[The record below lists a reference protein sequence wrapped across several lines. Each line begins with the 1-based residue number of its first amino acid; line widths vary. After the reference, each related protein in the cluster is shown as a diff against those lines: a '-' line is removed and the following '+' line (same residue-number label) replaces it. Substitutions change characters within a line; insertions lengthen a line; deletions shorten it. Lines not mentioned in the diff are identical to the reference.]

1 MSMTAAHHYFRDKHC
16 DYQAEQASMEAL
28 LNCYCRD
35 IAQPAAELSIQT
47 GPGSQPWP
55 QALRT
60 RLTLEAANV
69 LEIALPGSEDILLV
83 LVAGDSP
90 TCNYRYLSA
99 PFYKSALRGWQIL
112 GLEQLARLL
121 LNSMAERFHQPINS
135 ELYRQILLSREV
147 MGTVLA
153 YSQVPNDWGQGTEAF
168 RWSEQSLSFG
178 HRYHPAPKSRE
189 GFDTEDILQYSP
201 EMGSGFAL
209 YYFAVNPDDLRTRG
223 KVTDAFDADGP
234 NSDLDVPNG
243 LIPLAVHPWQ
253 ARYLMRQ
260 PPVQRAIRSGRI
272 VPLGQTGPRYYPTAS
287 VRTLYKPGA
296 PYFLKF
302 STHVRLTN
310 CIRKNAIYELESAV
324 ALSEAL
330 KNHLAPALNR
340 WPGFRLLYEPAYQ
353 TLDFPELA
361 APERKT
367 IAEGFGVI
375 LRDNLEQQ
383 LEPGVTPML
392 AAALF
397 SEDRYGRCRA
407 TEASALWA
415 QQAGLSERQARVQWL
430 GQYLALLLPPLF
442 ESLFHCGVVFEPHLQ
457 NVVVGL
463 RDGCPVQVFV
473 RDLEG
478 TKLVPERWSGS
489 LPATIDKRTLASIH
503 YPQDKAWKRI
513 AYCLLVNHL
522 FQVVACLSR
531 GEQQTE
537 IQLWAALAEAVRS
550 WLDSTDDPWAQEA
563 LGNLLAGEPIPN
575 KSNLMTR
582 LFKRPDRESQYT
594 LVPNPLAGLPTR
606 PNANPIKE
614 DQPDA

>member
-1 MSMTAAHHYFRDKHC
+1 MSITAEHHYFRDKHC
-16 DYQAEQASMEAL
+16 DYQADQSSMEAL

-35 IAQPAAELSIQT
+35 IAQPAGELSVQT
-47 GPGSQPWP
+47 GKGSQSWP

-60 RLTLEAANV
+60 RQALEAASV
-69 LEIALPGSEDILLV
+69 LQIAFPDSEDALLV
-83 LVAGDSP
+83 LVAGNSS

-99 PFYKSALRGWQIL
+99 PFYKSALRSWQIL

-121 LNSMAERFHQPINS
+121 LNSLAERFDQPINS

-147 MGTVLA
+147 MRTVLA
-153 YSQVPNDWGQGTEAF
+153 YSQVPDGWGQGTEAF

-178 HRYHPAPKSRE
+178 HRFHPAPKSRE

-209 YYFAVNPDDLRTRG
+209 YFFAVNPDDLRTRG
-223 KVTDAFDADGP
+223 DVTDAFCAAVP
-234 NSDLDVPNG
+234 TTDLDVPSG
-243 LIPLAVHPWQ
+243 LVPLAVHPWQ

-260 PPVQRAIRSGRI
+260 PTVRRAIRSGRI
-272 VPLGQTGPRYYPTAS
+272 VPLGQAGPRYYPTAS

-324 ALSEAL
+324 TLSEAL
-330 KNHLAPALNR
+330 KNHLAPLLNQ
-340 WPGFRLLYEPAYQ
+340 WPGFKLLFEPAYQ

-361 APERKT
+361 EPERKT

-375 LRDNLEQQ
+375 LRDNLEQH

-397 SEDRYGRCRA
+397 TEDRYSRCPA
-407 TEASALWA
+407 TEASAALA
-415 QQAGLSERQARVQWL
+415 QHSGLTEQQARVQWFD
-430 GQYLALLLPPLF
+430 QYLALLIPPLF

-463 RDGCPVQVFV
+463 RAGCPVQVFV

-478 TKLVPERWSGS
+478 TKLVPDRWSGN
-489 LPATIDKRTLASIH
+489 LPETVDEQTLASIR

-537 IQLWAALAEAVRS
+537 SQLWATLAEAVRD
-550 WLDSTDDPWAQEA
+550 WLDTTEDPWAKEA
-563 LGNLLAGEPIPN
+563 LGSLLAGEPIPN

-594 LVPNPLAGLPTR
+594 LVPNPLAGI
-606 PNANPIKE
+606 ANTPHPE
-614 DQPDA
+614 QGAQPDV